1 MNTKE
6 YIESGILEVYV
17 SGAANDQER
26 REVQCLATVYP
37 EIRAELVALEETMN
51 QFSTEF
57 KASPPSGLKNN
68 ILAAIKDTPQIP
80 VEKQVGDQSNMDGK
94 TTETKPIE
102 MTVSKRDISHFP
114 WRLAASV
121 LLLVSSGLLYFLIT
135 QQNDYQAILESQ
147 NDNISQLQNELEDLT
162 LEVKDQNEQ
171 LAVISSPSTLK
182 IPLGSPTGDAQDMA
196 LVFWD
201 ASNQN
206 VYLDPDQLP
215 SIDEEFQYQL
225 WALKDNQ
232 PIDLGTVLKG
242 NIGFQKMKSVD
253 AADAFAITLEPLG
266 GSEVPTLEQLKVIG
280 QI

>member
-1 MNTKE
+1 M
-6 YIESGILEVYV
+6 YV